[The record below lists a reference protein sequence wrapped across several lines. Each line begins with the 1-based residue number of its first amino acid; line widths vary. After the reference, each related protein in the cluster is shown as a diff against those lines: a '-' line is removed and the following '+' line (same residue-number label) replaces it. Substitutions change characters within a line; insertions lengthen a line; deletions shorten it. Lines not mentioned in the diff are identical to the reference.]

1 MEVAVGGMEVAA
13 GATVG
18 SAVVGDRIDT
28 GMAVAVE
35 GTGVAVGGWG
45 TGDGV
50 RAGGTGVAVGAADP
64 QPAARSDASRTNAS
78 AL

>member
-35 GTGVAVGGWG
+35 GTGVAVG
-45 TGDGV
+45 
-50 RAGGTGVAVGAADP
+50 AADP
-64 QPAARSDASRTNAS
+64 QPAARGDASRTNAS